1 THLNTVKLG
10 LIPSPDYPA
19 DLTSKIVDELLNML
33 EKKVDTSINCK
44 REILLAALV
53 DLAEQMNCLVNK
65 VINIKKKNN
74 WDYVICLTD
83 LPQFMEKHIIM
94 ADINREQKV
103 ALVSLPAFGL
113 FPIKKRIK
121 RTINQ
126 VIREMIFGNA
136 DDIQNISMQS

>member
-1 THLNTVKLG
+1 
-10 LIPSPDYPA
+10 
-19 DLTSKIVDELLNML
+19 
-33 EKKVDTSINCK
+33 
-44 REILLAALV
+44 
-53 DLAEQMNCLVNK
+53 
-65 VINIKKKNN
+65 N

-136 DDIQNISMQS
+136 DDIQNISMQSRKTFSEQKKHKEKGVHWTIKRVANRRETKEKDKKKEGRTE